1 MTAIVIG
8 VWRMK
13 NIAIWL
19 PLFGL
24 ALHAVPIGE
33 QAGRSTA
40 SVVSLCDQ
48 ASVSREER
56 LANEMRREEDCS
68 LAARFGRT
76 MYRDAGGRLRE
87 HRASHLDH

>member
-1 MTAIVIG
+1 
-8 VWRMK
+8 MK
-13 NIAIWL
+13 SIAIWL
-19 PLFGL
+19 PVFGL
-24 ALHAVPIGE
+24 ALHAVPIGD

-40 SVVSLCDQ
+40 SVVSLCDLPPQ